1 LVFSE
6 GSYRQEEHGDQS
18 TEKIEGDQQLSIMKR
33 ASAASEHHL
42 SMVFN
47 AADHSRRRRAFS
59 ISRQLIFRKA
69 R

>member
-1 LVFSE
+1 M
-6 GSYRQEEHGDQS
+6 
-18 TEKIEGDQQLSIMKR
+18 SIMKR
-33 ASAASEHHL
+33 ASAASERHL